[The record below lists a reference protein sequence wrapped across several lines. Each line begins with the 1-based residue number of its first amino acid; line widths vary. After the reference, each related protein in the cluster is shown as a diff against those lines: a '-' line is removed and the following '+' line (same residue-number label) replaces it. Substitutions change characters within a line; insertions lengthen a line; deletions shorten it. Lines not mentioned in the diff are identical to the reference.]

1 MYVRQSARGRGV
13 GQALIE
19 ALLAVATGEVEQV
32 NLAVAE
38 NNIAARKLYE
48 HCGFNAYGLEN
59 RSLKYRER
67 YFNDVLMVRFL

>member
-48 HCGFNAYGLEN
+48 RCGFDTYGLEK
-59 RSLKYRER
+59 RSLKYCER